1 MGAVPLALR
10 AEPMPER
17 LAAELACEP
26 GSTAISIRR
35 SYRLV
40 GGELVEVAF
49 NLHPAERF
57 TYELTLRR
65 KG

>member
-1 MGAVPLALR
+1 
-10 AEPMPER
+10 MPER

-49 NLHPAERF
+49 NLHPADRF
-57 TYELTLRR
+57 TYEMTLRR
-65 KG
+65 QA